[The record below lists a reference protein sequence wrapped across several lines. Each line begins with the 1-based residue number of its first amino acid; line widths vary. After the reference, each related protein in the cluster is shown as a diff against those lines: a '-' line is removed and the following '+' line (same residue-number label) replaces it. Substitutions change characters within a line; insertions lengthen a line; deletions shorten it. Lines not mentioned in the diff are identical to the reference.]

1 MMNDEPYLEPLI
13 KLNKT
18 TLVSVLY
25 MHQYIF
31 KIRWF

>member
-18 TLVSVLY
+18 TLGSVY

-31 KIRWF
+31 KF